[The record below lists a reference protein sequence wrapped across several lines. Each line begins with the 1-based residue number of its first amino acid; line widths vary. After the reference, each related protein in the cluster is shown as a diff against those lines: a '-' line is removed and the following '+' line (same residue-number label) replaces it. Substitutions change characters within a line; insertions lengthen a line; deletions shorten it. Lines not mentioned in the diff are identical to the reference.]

1 MSNRSRRF
9 ARRDLVAIAGLAA
22 LGGCIG
28 KVGDP
33 GVSGGGAAGSAGSSP
48 GSGGSGAVTSPG
60 SGGTG
65 AATSAGS
72 GGTGAATSPGS
83 GGTGASTGTG
93 GGTVAASPYM
103 PARVR
108 RLTNAEYDASVQALL
123 GATMAP
129 SAAYAFP
136 PDARQGPA
144 GAPAGP
150 AFTVNDAQ
158 RVDPVLA
165 DKLDTAAQALVTE
178 ARGNGKLSALSPCA
192 NPTSGGEACARTFVQ
207 SFGAKA
213 YRRPLSSDEIAG
225 LVSVYHVGADGY
237 TYADGIDLLTR
248 VLLQSAGFLYVTELG
263 DPGVA
268 SPFTLTGNEIATA
281 LAYLVTSGPPDDALL
296 AKATAGMLATPD
308 GRESEARRLLA
319 TPAGHARLVR
329 VVREWLGVEDV
340 AHREKASSVYPDF
353 ASVAQSMENESR
365 AFVDEVLNNSTG
377 TLTELLTADWTIVDP
392 PLAAVYGVTAAGTGQ
407 RTSLAGVPRRG
418 ILNQGAFLSVFAT
431 NNGSHPVFRGVAIMR
446 RIACLPVQD
455 PGALGIV
462 VNFPASDP
470 SKTTRQRFESHSAD
484 PGCASCHSSIDSFG
498 FALENF
504 DGMGKVR
511 TTDNGKPIDSS
522 VTIKMGSDL
531 DGTYADGA
539 ALAGALARSASVK
552 TCLARQIFRSA
563 AGRSDGTVQGA
574 EDDFVDTWKQLP
586 AAQQDHLSEVLVAW
600 VKSPRFVQRR
610 TP

>member
-1 MSNRSRRF
+1 MSPRFVRVLRSRSF
-9 ARRDLVAIAGLAA
+9 AVVALAA
-22 LGGCIG
+22 SVGGCVGKIG
-28 KVGDP
+28 AQGAS
-33 GVSGGGAAGSAGSSP
+33 SGGARGGGGSSA
-48 GSGGSGAVTSPG
+48 GSGGSSAGGGGPG
-60 SGGTG
+60 SGGTDLG
-65 AATSAGS
+65 GTGS
-72 GGTGAATSPGS
+72 GGTGSGSAA
-83 GGTGASTGTG
+83 GTG
-93 GGTVAASPYM
+93 GGTLAASPYI

-108 RLTNAEYDASVQALL
+108 RLANAEYDASVQALL
-123 GATMAP
+123 TTAMVP
-129 SAAYAFP
+129 SATYAFP

-144 GAPAGP
+144 GAPAGA

-158 RVDPVLA
+158 RVDPVLV
-165 DKLDTAAQALVTE
+165 DKLDSAAQALVTE
-178 ARGNGKLSALSPCA
+178 ARGNGRLAALSPCA
-192 NPTSGGEACARTFVQ
+192 NPTTQGEACARTFVQ

-213 YRRPLSSDEIAG
+213 YRRALSSDEIAG
-225 LVSVYHVGADGY
+225 LVSGPTSVYHVGADGY

-248 VLLQSAGFLYVTELG
+248 VFLQSAGFLYVTELG
-263 DPGVA
+263 EPGVTGA
-268 SPFTLTGNEIATA
+268 PFILTGNEIATA

-296 AKATAGMLATPD
+296 AKAAAGTLATPD

-329 VVREWLGVEDV
+329 VVREWLGIEDV

-446 RIACLPVQD
+446 RLACVPVQD

-462 VNFPASDP
+462 VNFPAAEP
-470 SKTTRQRFESHSAD
+470 SKSTRERFESHAAD
-484 PGCASCHSSIDSFG
+484 PGCAGCHSSIDAFG
-498 FALENF
+498 FALESF
-504 DGMGKVR
+504 DGMGKLR
-511 TTDNGKPIDSS
+511 TMDNGKPIDSS
-522 VTIKMGSDL
+522 VTIKVGSDL

-539 ALAGALARSASVK
+539 ALASALARSVSVK

-586 AAQQDHLSEVLVAW
+586 AAQQDRLSEVLVAW
-600 VKSPRFVQRR
+600 IKSPRFVQRR

>member
-1 MSNRSRRF
+1 VRSPAFVPFPRPRSF
-9 ARRDLVAIAGLAA
+9 AWVGLAA
-22 LGGCIG
+22 VLAGCVG
-28 KVGDP
+28 KVS
-33 GVSGGGAAGSAGSSP
+33 GVGGSGGGAG
-48 GSGGSGAVTSPG
+48 GSGGNAS
-60 SGGTG
+60 GTG
-65 AATSAGS
+65 GGSA
-72 GGTGAATSPGS
+72 
-83 GGTGASTGTG
+83 TGTG
-93 GGTVAASPYM
+93 GGSATGTGGGNASGTGGGNASGTGGGTASTNPYI

-123 GATMAP
+123 GTALAP
-129 SAAYAFP
+129 SATYAFP

-144 GAPAGP
+144 GAPAGA

-165 DKLDTAAQALVTE
+165 DKLDTAAQAAVTE
-178 ARGNGKLSALSPCA
+178 ARGNGKLAALSPCA
-192 NPTSGGEACARTFVQ
+192 NPTSGGEDCARTFVQ
-207 SFGAKA
+207 GFGAKA
-213 YRRPLSSDEIAG
+213 YRRALTSDEIAG
-225 LVSVYHVGADGY
+225 LVSGPKSVYHVGADGY

-263 DPGVA
+263 EPGA
-268 SPFTLTGNEIATA
+268 TSSPFTMTGNEIATS

-296 AKATAGMLATPD
+296 AKAAAGALATAD

-329 VVREWLGVEDV
+329 VVREWLGIENV
-340 AHREKASSVYPDF
+340 AHREKAASVYPDF
-353 ASVAQSMENESR
+353 AGVAQSMEDESR

-377 TLTELLTADWTIVDP
+377 TLTELLSADWTIVDS
-392 PLAAVYGVTAAGTGQ
+392 PLAAIYGVTAAGAGK

-446 RIACLPVQD
+446 RLACLPVQD

-462 VNFPASDP
+462 VSFPAADP
-470 SKTTRQRFESHSAD
+470 SKSTRQRFESHAAD
-484 PGCASCHSSIDSFG
+484 PGCASCHTAIDSLG

-504 DGMGKVR
+504 DGMGKLR
-511 TTDNGKPIDSS
+511 TTDNGKAVDSS
-522 VTIKMGSDL
+522 VTIKGGSDL
-531 DGTYADGA
+531 DGTYADGV
-539 ALAGALARSASVK
+539 ALAGALARSTSVK

-586 AAQQDHLSEVLVAW
+586 AAQQDRLSEVLVAW
-600 VKSPRFVQRR
+600 IKSSRFVQRR